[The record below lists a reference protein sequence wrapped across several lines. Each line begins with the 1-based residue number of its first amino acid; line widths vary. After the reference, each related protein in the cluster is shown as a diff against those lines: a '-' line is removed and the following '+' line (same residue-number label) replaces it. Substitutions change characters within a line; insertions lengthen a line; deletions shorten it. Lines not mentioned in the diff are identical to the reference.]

1 VKATSADTRHPLEE
15 RTSMATDDPRE
26 RMMEKAEELGR
37 LISQSAEYS
46 YVSAANRDL
55 ADDREATETLNEMR
69 ALQERLL
76 GHISSGEDPPA
87 ELQQKYE
94 EFQEKVQTT
103 SRYQSLISSQLNFDK
118 LMDKVHHSI
127 GDGIKKGQESR
138 IIIPS

>member
-1 VKATSADTRHPLEE
+1 
-15 RTSMATDDPRE
+15 MATDDPRE

-46 YVSAANRDL
+46 YLNAANRDL
-55 ADDREATETLNEMR
+55 ADDREATKTLNEMR

-76 GHISSGEDPPA
+76 GHISRGEDPPA

-118 LMDKVHHSI
+118 LMDRVHHSI

>member
-1 VKATSADTRHPLEE
+1 
-15 RTSMATDDPRE
+15 MATDDPRA

-118 LMDKVHHSI
+118 LMDRVHHSI

>member
-1 VKATSADTRHPLEE
+1 MV
-15 RTSMATDDPRE
+15 TDDPRE

-46 YVSAANRDL
+46 YLNAANRDL
-55 ADDREATETLNEMR
+55 ADDREATKTLNEMR

-118 LMDKVHHSI
+118 LMDRVHHSI

>member
-1 VKATSADTRHPLEE
+1 
-15 RTSMATDDPRE
+15 MATDDPRE

-46 YVSAANRDL
+46 YLNAANRDL
-55 ADDREATETLNEMR
+55 ADDREATKTLNEMR

-118 LMDKVHHSI
+118 LMDRVHHSI

>member
-1 VKATSADTRHPLEE
+1 
-15 RTSMATDDPRE
+15 MATDDPRE

-46 YVSAANRDL
+46 YLNAANRDL

-118 LMDKVHHSI
+118 LMDRVHHSI